1 MKHFGVGLI
10 FVGLSVGIFAWV
22 LLTSDRVQ
30 AVPPLSLEG
39 FLDEKLPE
47 APEEPDPVQVDNF
60 ACYVCHANYQ
70 TEDLAR
76 THARVGIGC
85 IHCHGRSLEHCD
97 DEAHETPPD
106 IMIPP
111 HKIAEQCGK
120 CHQTH
125 DASPNEV
132 LARYWERVPA
142 KTDPATVLCT
152 DCHGQ
157 HRLPRRSVWWDYET
171 REMVIREEGQRYK
184 VRPDW
189 SVPPASPRE
198 STP

>member
-1 MKHFGVGLI
+1 MRHGVWLI
-10 FVGLSVGIFAWV
+10 LACLSVSVFALV
-22 LLTSDRVQ
+22 SLTGDRVR

-47 APEEPDPVQVDNF
+47 PPEEPDAVRVDNF

-76 THARVGIGC
+76 THARAGIGC
-85 IHCHGRSLEHCD
+85 VQCHGRSLEHCD

-111 HKIAEQCGK
+111 HQIAEQCGK
-120 CHQTH
+120 CHKTH
-125 DASPNEV
+125 DAPPNLV
-132 LARYWERVPA
+132 LARYLERVPA
-142 KTDPATVLCT
+142 KTDPTTVLCT

-157 HRLPRRSVWWDYET
+157 HRLPRRSVWWDYDT
-171 REMVIREEGQRYK
+171 RKMVLRKDGQRYK

-189 SVPPASPRE
+189 SVPPGSAP
-198 STP
+198 